1 MSDQL
6 PEPVAQPP
14 VPETSPEI
22 VETDVREFGPAKS
35 AETHESFFQR
45 LEAAVEEVVNPAHF
59 MDWVRQEV
67 AKFKA

>member
-6 PEPVAQPP
+6 PESVAQPP

-22 VETDVREFGPAKS
+22 VEPAKES
-35 AETHESFFQR
+35 HEFFFQR

>member
-14 VPETSPEI
+14 VPETPPDA
-22 VETDVREFGPAKS
+22 VEPSKES
-35 AETHESFFQR
+35 HESFFQR
-45 LEAAVEEVVNPAHF
+45 LEATVEEVVNPAHF